1 MTTYHPVVRRISS
14 LRRDEGLRPPHI
26 AAGVAVGLVA
36 GLLSGLLGVGGG
48 IVMVPLLVGVIGLSQ
63 HEAHATSL
71 AAIVPIA
78 AVGALRFGAEGTVD
92 LRLAVLLALGS
103 LVGAPLGAKVM
114 ARTAEGTLKMLFGAL
129 MVVVA
134 VQLFL

>member
-1 MTTYHPVVRRISS
+1 MQPRQV
-14 LRRDEGLRPPHI
+14 
-26 AAGVAVGLVA
+26 AAGAAVGLLA

-48 IVMVPLLVGVIGLSQ
+48 VVMVPLLVGVIGLSQ

-78 AVGALRFGAEGTVD
+78 AVGALRFAAAGTVD
-92 LRLAVLLALGS
+92 LKAAALLALGS

-134 VQLFL
+134 LQLFL